1 LSVRAHLGLSALLVP
16 VALLA
21 VACGSSKP
29 KEEPRLTEKQF
40 VAAANRVCIASDRRI
55 FHLGAL
61 SVDPAGWAKTA
72 AAAQKGVDEM
82 RAIRPPAER
91 QAGFDR
97 LLQLGTQVQKQIAAV
112 RTALVAQNYTK
123 ARAAQKR
130 ATNLDT
136 EVKLQ
141 SRRLGLTF
149 CEQLL
154 TNWPA

>member
-1 LSVRAHLGLSALLVP
+1 
-16 VALLA
+16 
-21 VACGSSKP
+21 
-29 KEEPRLTEKQF
+29 
-40 VAAANRVCIASDRRI
+40 
-55 FHLGAL
+55 
-61 SVDPAGWAKTA
+61 
-72 AAAQKGVDEM
+72 
-82 RAIRPPAER
+82 
-91 QAGFDR
+91 
-97 LLQLGTQVQKQIAAV
+97 VQKQIAAV

>member
-1 LSVRAHLGLSALLVP
+1 LSVRALFGLPALVVLV
-16 VALLA
+16 A
-21 VACGSSKP
+21 VGAAGCGSSKP

-61 SVDPAGWAKTA
+61 SVDPSGWAKTA

-82 RAIRPPAER
+82 RAIRPPAAR

-97 LLQLGTQVQKQIAAV
+97 LVQLGTQVQKQIAAV

-141 SRRLGLTF
+141 ARRLGLTF